1 MIFPLMKITA
11 KVSIKSLI
19 YAFLCFTLFFM
30 ISANTN
36 AQQLNKD
43 QIKVA
48 YIYNFLKHISWPE
61 EKAKPQFVIAVYQ
74 DATFYSLLKKSFKDK
89 KVKNKDIAILLVSN
103 LTQASASD
111 IFYLPQQFNDQLAQ
125 IANTIRGTQT
135 LLITD
140 NSTDKHNAMINL
152 IDSNGSNAVS
162 FEVNKS
168 NIVFEKLTTS
178 AQLLLL
184 GGTELDIAYLYR
196 QTEQA
201 MQATRKR
208 ESSLNAKLAI
218 QQAKLSQ
225 TSIKLNKL
233 NDDLQRSSNEI
244 KQQQLAMEKLI
255 DNEHKKEQ
263 ELAQILQQLNEAN
276 INYSIQTQAVSEKK
290 QEVAVKEKEKLQMAS
305 LIEQNKLILQQQ
317 QQNIAS
323 QQQELSIQKESL
335 KKQKNELL
343 SQKQALDIQHGELA
357 AQKQTIVSQKETIT
371 ITTVLALGVALTL
384 LLVVGLFVKN
394 KKTTQKLSETLSH
407 LEEAQSQL
415 VQSEK
420 MASLG
425 KLIAGVAHEINTP
438 LGIAVTSTSLIQ
450 ENTEDMA
457 KKLAEKSLSQKQL
470 QSYINI
476 VTESSVI
483 SNKGLER
490 VIELMHNFKEVAA
503 DQIVESVREIN
514 LADYINEVISTL
526 ANEMKKNKVNYI
538 FSGDDTIKINTIP
551 GALAQVLTNLVN
563 NSIRH
568 GFQSDDET
576 KKAGNNIEINLEQNS
591 IDEVCLTY
599 QDNGIGMSEEVLA
612 QVFDPFFT
620 TKRNQGGTG
629 LGMNIVFN
637 VIEQRLSGHIDINS
651 VPNEGVNCKIT
662 LPLLLTAN

>member
-1 MIFPLMKITA
+1 MKISTS
-11 KVSIKSLI
+11 VYIKS
-19 YAFLCFTLFFM
+19 FLCTLLSLAVFFLV
-30 ISANTN
+30 SAN
-36 AQQLNKD
+36 AQQLNKE

-48 YIYNFLKHISWPE
+48 YIYNFLKHINWPKEE
-61 EKAKPQFVIAVYQ
+61 EKARFVISVYQ
-74 DATFYSLLKKSFKDK
+74 DKKFHALLKKSFNNR
-89 KVKNKDIAILLVSN
+89 KVKNKDISILLISN

-111 IFYLPQQFNDQLAQ
+111 LFVIPKQFNNQLAQ
-125 IANTIRGTQT
+125 IASTVRGSQT
-135 LLITD
+135 LLVTD
-140 NSTDKHNAMINL
+140 NSPDKHNAMINL

-168 NIVFEKLTTS
+168 NIIFEKLSTS

-184 GGTELDIAYLYR
+184 GGTELDIATLYR

-201 MQATRKR
+201 MQATRER

-233 NDDLQRSSNEI
+233 NNDLQRSSEEI
-244 KQQQLAMEKLI
+244 KQQQSAMKELI
-255 DNEHKKEQ
+255 NSEHKKAQ
-263 ELAQILQQLNEAN
+263 ELSEILQQLSEAN
-276 INYSIQTQAVSEKK
+276 TNYSIQTQAVSEKK

-317 QQNIAS
+317 QQNIATQQQALTIQKQALAKQNTELSS
-323 QQQELSIQKESL
+323 QQQEL
-335 KKQKNELL
+335 
-343 SQKQALDIQHGELA
+343 DVQHGELA
-357 AQKQTIVSQKETIT
+357 AQQQTIVSQKATIT
-371 ITTVLALGVALTL
+371 ITTMLALIIAFALI
-384 LLVVGLFVKN
+384 LVVGLFIKN

-407 LEEAQSQL
+407 LEETQAQL

-450 ENTEDMA
+450 ENTESMA
-457 KKLAEKSLSQKQL
+457 EKLADKSLSQKQL

-476 VTESSVI
+476 VTESSAI

-503 DQIVESVREIN
+503 DQIIERIREIN
-514 LADYINEVISTL
+514 IANYINEVMSTL
-526 ANEMKKNKVNYI
+526 ANEMKKNQVNYI
-538 FSGDDTIKINTIP
+538 FNGDNAIRINTIP
-551 GALAQVLTNLVN
+551 GALAQVITNLVN

-568 GFQSDDET
+568 GFQVNDEIRAE
-576 KKAGNNIEINLEQNS
+576 KNNIEINLEQTS

-599 QDNGIGMSEEVLA
+599 QDNGIGMSKEVLA
-612 QVFDPFFT
+612 QVFEPFFT
-620 TKRNQGGTG
+620 TKRNKGGTG

-637 VIEQRLSGHIDINS
+637 VIEQKLSGHIDINS
-651 VPNEGVNCKIT
+651 APNEGVICKIT
-662 LPLLLTAN
+662 LPLLLTTD